1 MNDPQSEPS
10 ANQNLPVE
18 AETTRLRYLLGFLFL
33 AGVSLIFGSTFPV
46 MKEVLSSLSPQL
58 VTTCRYVIAAIVLC
72 PLLSNLNQRLI
83 RDGTII
89 GLLFFGASTLECVAL
104 EDLSASRAGF
114 TFALSIV
121 FVTLFEMVR
130 GQPISPITII
140 SAIVAFA
147 GITLMSWHSGESLIA
162 DIWIVIAALSDS
174 VYIIFIEQAVTIHSP
189 LKLAA
194 VSCWVPAILGL
205 IWSAPELR
213 DSWTAIADNI
223 GGLLYLGIVAI
234 AIATVMETT
243 GQQWVP
249 GNEVAIL
256 RTLEPLAAAL
266 LSFWLLGETFSP
278 YDYWGAGMVL
288 FAIVCLVVFKNKKRE
303 ASLTLETLPHAAPLV
318 LPKEEG
324 ESNLQP

>member
-1 MNDPQSEPS
+1 MNDPQPEPS
-10 ANQNLPVE
+10 AKQNSTGE
-18 AETTRLRYLLGFLFL
+18 SDTTRSRYFLGFLFL

-58 VTTCRYVIAAIVLC
+58 VTTCRYVIATIVLC

-89 GLLFFGASTLECVAL
+89 GLLFFGASILECVAL

-130 GQPISPITII
+130 GRSLSPITII

-147 GITLMSWHSGESLIA
+147 GITLMSWHSGEPLIA

-194 VSCWVPAILGL
+194 VSCWVPATLGL

-213 DSWTAIADNI
+213 EGWTAIADNI
-223 GGLLYLGIVAI
+223 GGLLYLGMVGI
-234 AIATVMETT
+234 AIATVLETT

-249 GNEVAIL
+249 GNEVAIF

-266 LSFWLLGETFSP
+266 ISFWLLGETFSA
-278 YDYWGAGMVL
+278 YDYWGSGMVL
-288 FAIVCLVVFKNKKRE
+288 VAILCLVVFKQEKRDV
-303 ASLTLETLPHAAPLV
+303 SSTLETLPHAAPLI